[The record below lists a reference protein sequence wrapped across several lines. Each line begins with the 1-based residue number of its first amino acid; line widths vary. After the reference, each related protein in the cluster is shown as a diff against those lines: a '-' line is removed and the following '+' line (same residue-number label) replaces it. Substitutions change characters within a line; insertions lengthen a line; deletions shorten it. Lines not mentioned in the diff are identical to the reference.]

1 MPVSSD
7 IYSMVGRGVQPVDD
21 PQNALLKA
29 LKLQGAQQELQ
40 TGSMKMDEYRR
51 GVERGNRLQSL
62 LTGKFATPDER
73 AAAMEGGGFL
83 DEADK
88 YRKSIADRGKVEA
101 DTAKTRNEVI
111 GAGLKRYREQLDYI
125 ESPQTAARWIQ
136 SQYQDPTIGPVMAK
150 FGPVEEALSRIPQ
163 DPQAFAQWREQQTQ
177 GMEKYRASIEQ
188 KPTSVDAGGT
198 KKFLD
203 MNPKSPTYKQ
213 EISST
218 TVTETEAQRLARE
231 RQAADAKAGR
241 EVTIRGQ
248 DKVDARAREGSWS
261 LNSDGVLVNSRSG
274 ETKAATGAGGKPG
287 GSPKL
292 TEIQGKA
299 TGFASRMED
308 AESTLSKF
316 ENKVWPSQVA
326 MAGYKSDMPSWMPGG
341 QIIGGAITAAN
352 KSFNP
357 MVSDE
362 AMAYQQAQ
370 ENWVTANL
378 RLESGAV
385 IGPEEMQK
393 EIQKYFPQP
402 GEPKSIADQKKK
414 ARAVA
419 QRAVKAQAGPGQNMI
434 KDIVGPQGA
443 EPSKEDY
450 RKQAD
455 AILRGG

>member
-1 MPVSSD
+1 MPVSAS
-7 IYSMVGRGVQPVDD
+7 IYDAIGRGVQPVED

-51 GVERGNRLQSL
+51 GVERNNKLQQL
-62 LTGKFATPDER
+62 LSGDYADDDAR
-73 AAAMEGGGFL
+73 AGALVKGGYL
-83 DEADK
+83 KEADDYLK
-88 YRKSIADRGKVEA
+88 GRADVTQKRA
-101 DTAKTRNEVI
+101 LAKKTENELV
-111 GAGLKRYREQLDYI
+111 GEGLKRYREQLDYI
-125 ESPQTAARWIQ
+125 ESPQTAARWLQ
-136 SQYQDPTIGPVMAK
+136 AQYQDPTIGPVMAK

>member
-1 MPVSSD
+1 MPVSAS
-7 IYSMVGRGVQPVDD
+7 IYDAIGRGVQPVED

-51 GVERGNRLQSL
+51 GVERNNKLQQL
-62 LTGKFATPDER
+62 LSGDYADDDAR
-73 AAAMEGGGFL
+73 AGALVKGGYL
-83 DEADK
+83 KEADDYLK
-88 YRKSIADRGKVEA
+88 GRADVTQKRA
-101 DTAKTRNEVI
+101 LAKKTENELV
-111 GAGLKRYREQLDYI
+111 GEGLKRYREQLDYI
-125 ESPQTAARWIQ
+125 ESPQTAARWLQ
-136 SQYQDPTIGPVMAK
+136 AQYQDPTIGPVMAK
-150 FGPVEEALSRIPQ
+150 FGPVEEALARIPQ

-218 TVTETEAQRLARE
+218 TVTETEAQRLMRE

-274 ETKAATGAGGKPG
+274 ETKAATGAGGKPA

>member
-1 MPVSSD
+1 MPVSAS
-7 IYSMVGRGVQPVDD
+7 IYDAIGRGVQPVED

-51 GVERGNRLQSL
+51 GVERNNKLQQL
-62 LTGKFATPDER
+62 LSGDYADDDAR
-73 AAAMEGGGFL
+73 AGALVKGGYL
-83 DEADK
+83 KEADDYLK
-88 YRKSIADRGKVEA
+88 GRADVTQKRA
-101 DTAKTRNEVI
+101 LAKKTENELV
-111 GAGLKRYREQLDYI
+111 GEGLKRYREQLDYI
-125 ESPQTAARWIQ
+125 ESPQTAARWLQ
-136 SQYQDPTIGPVMAK
+136 AQYQDPTIGPVMAK

-218 TVTETEAQRLARE
+218 TVTETEAQRLMRE

-274 ETKAATGAGGKPG
+274 ETKAATGAGGKPA